1 MAPRAEPIPEA
12 EYRKSIAPM
21 LGLAPAATE
30 STMNITRTWAL
41 NPALMVAQ
49 RPLQDYLRNQIKVSA
64 RERELLILRT
74 AVLCRAEYVLAQH
87 EKSGLRAGLSPQE
100 VERIAADPDSAAWSP
115 TERLLLHVVGELLGQ
130 NTLRDDTWD
139 ALRAVYDV
147 GQILD
152 IVSLVGRYWTV
163 SIMVNSLGVQV
174 EQK

>member
-1 MAPRAEPIPEA
+1 MAPRVEPITEP
-12 EYRKSIAPM
+12 EYRKRIAPM
-21 LGLAPAATE
+21 LALAPAASE

-49 RPLQDYLRNQIKVSA
+49 RPLQDYLRNQIKVSP

-74 AVLCRAEYVLAQH
+74 AVLCRADYVFAQH
-87 EKSGLRAGLSPQE
+87 EKSGLQAGLSPEEIEQ
-100 VERIAADPDSAAWSP
+100 IAADPGSVAWSP
-115 TERLLLHVVGELLGQ
+115 AERLLLDVVGELLGQ

-139 ALRAVYDV
+139 ALRATYDV

-152 IVSLVGRYWTV
+152 IISLVGRYLTV
-163 SIMVNSLGVQV
+163 SIMVNSLGVQK